1 MTQENVDNGSCEL
14 PFASGKDSRE
24 NTEKGVLRETGSM
37 AERETTAFVFGGGGA
52 RAAYQIGVLRHL
64 AKCAPELAPPILTGV
79 SAGAINAT
87 YLANHSGSFAD
98 AVRDLSQIWL
108 NLSVDQVFRV
118 DTLSLLGQ
126 MFRTFLQLTILGGHG
141 QIPQVRALVD
151 TSPFRTLLE
160 QSFGSSDGSL
170 PGVRHAI
177 ERGKVQTL
185 GLTATDFRTGETVTW
200 CQGRNLC
207 NWQMYQRRSEQTE
220 IRVEHVMA
228 SASIPLAFPA
238 VQVGDG
244 WYGDGGVRLHSPL
257 SPATHLGAT
266 RIFAISN
273 RRFPVAH
280 GAPVESNAYP
290 SPARIL
296 GILYNAV
303 FLDLLDHDAA
313 QLERINQ
320 LIAERE
326 AASPC
331 DLRKVDLLVLRP
343 SQDLGVI
350 ATEFEPHL
358 PRLFRFLTRRL
369 GTRNARSSDLLS
381 AIMFQADF
389 ISRLVELGEAD
400 AAAQEEKILAFLKP
414 AVCSPTAGAMQG
426 SL

>member
-1 MTQENVDNGSCEL
+1 MESKT
-14 PFASGKDSRE
+14 SGV
-24 NTEKGVLRETGSM
+24 TGATPGSM
-37 AERETTAFVFGGGGA
+37 QDPVTAREILAFVFGGGGA

-64 AKCAPELAPPILTGV
+64 AKRAPELAPPILTGV

-87 YLANHSGSFAD
+87 YLANHSGAFAA

-118 DTLSLLGQ
+118 DTISLLGH
-126 MFRTFLQLTILGGHG
+126 MLRAFLQLTLLGGHG
-141 QIPQVRALVD
+141 QVPQVRALVD
-151 TSPFRTLLE
+151 TAPFRELLK
-160 QSFGSSDGSL
+160 QSFESHDGSL
-170 PGVRHAI
+170 TGIRDAI
-177 ERGKVQTL
+177 ARGKLQAL
-185 GLTATDFRTGETVTW
+185 ALTATDFRTGETVTW
-200 CQGRNLC
+200 CQGRGLC
-207 NWQMYQRRSEQTE
+207 GWRLQQRRSEETE

-238 VQVGDG
+238 VRVDEG

-266 RIFAISN
+266 RILAISN
-273 RRFPVAH
+273 RRFPAVQDT
-280 GAPVESNAYP
+280 PIESIAYP

-326 AASPC
+326 AQSPC
-331 DLRKVDLLVLRP
+331 GLRKVDLLVLRP
-343 SQDLGVI
+343 SQDLGMI

-381 AIMFQADF
+381 AIMFQSDYIA
-389 ISRLVELGEAD
+389 RLIEIGEAD
-400 AAAQEEKILAFLKP
+400 AAAQEDKILAFLAP
-414 AVCSPTAGAMQG
+414 ALETSRA
-426 SL
+426 